1 MFLHSSDI
9 QGTCATSGDGLYEGL
24 SWLKQELT
32 QKQIKT
38 AVKKPLVETKDSVMK
53 SSFISSWLS
62 SLSSYFMPSATT
74 NVQTWDTTYLHY
86 LFLVFVCCCLLF
98 VLWLVVLF
106 MFMPVTGSCGFAKR
120 MISGF
125 WSHVKPSKTCE
136 TSESP
141 CSSAPYEM
149 SSCLAPSS
157 VQTRNDPSATRTCN

>member
-62 SLSSYFMPSATT
+62 SLSSYFMSSATT
-74 NVQTWDTTYLHY
+74 TVQT
-86 LFLVFVCCCLLF
+86 
-98 VLWLVVLF
+98 
-106 MFMPVTGSCGFAKR
+106 
-120 MISGF
+120 
-125 WSHVKPSKTCE
+125 
-136 TSESP
+136 
-141 CSSAPYEM
+141 
-149 SSCLAPSS
+149 
-157 VQTRNDPSATRTCN
+157 